1 MVETKRGK
9 VTQAELFRQLSGNRQ
24 LYSYG
29 EGKYARI
36 YGFNDVDGIKKGA
49 MNDEINNM
57 LEGFSRL
64 GLPIPDRLQD
74 ALKNREMQEY
84 QIYTN
89 ADRLALELGNL
100 EKENISRITAS
111 DPSVGKI
118 ANGFMDDAR

>member
-1 MVETKRGK
+1 M
-9 VTQAELFRQLSGNRQ
+9 TQAELFRQLSGNRQ

-29 EGKYARI
+29 EGKYAKI
-36 YGFNDVDGIKKGA
+36 YGFKDVDGIKKGA

-64 GLPIPDRLQD
+64 GLPIPDRLQ
-74 ALKNREMQEY
+74 E
-84 QIYTN
+84 IYTN

-111 DPSVGKI
+111 DPSVGKM
-118 ANGFMDDAR
+118 ANDFMDDESLDDER